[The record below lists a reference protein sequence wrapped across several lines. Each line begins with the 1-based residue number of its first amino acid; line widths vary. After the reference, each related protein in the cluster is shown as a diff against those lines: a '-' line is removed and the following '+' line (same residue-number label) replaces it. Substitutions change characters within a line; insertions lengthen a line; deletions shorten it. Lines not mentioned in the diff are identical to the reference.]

1 MNAKFSK
8 WAENRDANTHHGVVQ
23 RLAYA
28 FAEQSQFKR
37 GELDCWL
44 DAERVSL
51 RDAPRVDVIYDDDY
65 DGWEQLDSLSAFLRS
80 IGLRSTPRVF
90 LHQDLVDRPAALLEQ
105 IPSDAMVLHHTDTN
119 TDDDVDGTAV
129 LRFLEQHLGG
139 SRVLGNSSLYCANC
153 LRKSNM
159 FSLFSEY
166 RLPTPPTVSVRE
178 ALIDDVKPIITS
190 VAELLN
196 SKLAQDDNGNPSN
209 ELFIK
214 VLPAALQQSSQCP

>member
-8 WAENRDANTHHGVVQ
+8 WAENRDANTHHGIVQ
-23 RLAYA
+23 RLAYS

-44 DAERVSL
+44 DAERASL

-80 IGLRSTPRVF
+80 IGLRSTARVF
-90 LHQDLVDRPAALLEQ
+90 LHKDLIDRPAALLEQ

-129 LRFLEQHLGG
+129 LRFLEQHLGS
-139 SRVLGNSSLYCANC
+139 SRVIGNSSLYCANC

-159 FSLFSEY
+159 FSLFSEF

-178 ALIDDVKPIITS
+178 ALIDDVNAI
-190 VAELLN
+190 VANINELLN
-196 SKLAQDDNGNPSN
+196 SKLSLDDKGVTINA
-209 ELFIK
+209 LFLK
-214 VLPAALQQSSQCP
+214 VNTIQFYYCC